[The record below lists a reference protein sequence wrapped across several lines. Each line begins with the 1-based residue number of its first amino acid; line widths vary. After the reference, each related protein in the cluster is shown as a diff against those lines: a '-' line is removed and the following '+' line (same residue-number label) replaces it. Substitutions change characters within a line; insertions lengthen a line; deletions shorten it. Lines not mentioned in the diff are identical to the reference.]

1 MKLVPYLT
9 PLTKINLK
17 WIKVLNRRGN
27 SIKLL
32 EENVEKKLLDFG
44 FRKDFFF
51 GYNTQGTNIKSKS
64 QQIVDFKC
72 QIVKFKC
79 FCTAK
84 ETINKRH
91 PMRIPGKYLLLFH

>member
-17 WIKVLNRRGN
+17 WIKVLNKRGN

-44 FRKDFFF
+44 LRKDFFLDIIPKAETSRAKV
-51 GYNTQGTNIKSKS
+51 NKLLTLN
-64 QQIVDFKC
+64 
-72 QIVKFKC
+72 VKLSNLNAFAQLKKQL
-79 FCTAK
+79 TK
-84 ETINKRH
+84 GI
-91 PMRIPGKYLLLFH
+91 L

>member
-17 WIKVLNRRGN
+17 WIKVVNKRD

-44 FRKDFFF
+44 LRKDFFF
-51 GYNTQGTNIKSKS
+51 GYNT
-64 QQIVDFKC
+64 
-72 QIVKFKC
+72 
-79 FCTAK
+79 
-84 ETINKRH
+84 
-91 PMRIPGKYLLLFH
+91 